1 MKTNTAKKQKP
12 STATKR
18 EQMKIVI
25 VGHVDHGK
33 STLVGRLF
41 HDTDSL
47 PEGKF
52 DQITAQCKRR
62 GMPFEWSFLTD
73 ALQSERDQGITVDTT
88 QIWFKTPARDYVII
102 DAPGHKEFLKNM
114 VSGAANSEAA
124 VLVIDAKEGVREQ
137 SKRHGYLLHLLGV
150 KQIAVAVNKMDL
162 VDYSEKRFREIEK
175 EYRAYLNGIGVK
187 PTFIIPIS
195 AREGDLI
202 IGTSKN
208 MPWYKGPSILE
219 ALDDFRLKPK
229 STDLPLRFPVQDV
242 YKFDERRI
250 IAGRIESGSV
260 KVGDEILFS
269 PTNKSVRVVSIESWP
284 ERKTTEASAG
294 MSVGITLSE
303 QIFAERGNVISHKKD
318 APILTNIF
326 RARLFWLGNEAITP
340 GKRYIMKINTS
351 EYNVE
356 VKEIEKVVDTNNLAI
371 SGDVR
376 RVEKNAVAEVVLR
389 VRGLASLDE
398 FASNDITGRF
408 VLLENYRIVGG
419 GIIDMEG
426 FANQRQDIKVKSTNI
441 TAVESHIT
449 TEQRYIANGHKGG
462 ILWFSG
468 LSGSGKSTMA
478 QELQSRLFAKGYQ
491 VYVLD
496 GDNIRRGL
504 NADLGFSPK
513 DRSENIRRIGEVS
526 ALFAEAGTIVITSF
540 ISPYKKDRDRARV
553 AGGDNFHTI
562 YIKAD
567 IDTCKKRDPKGL
579 YEKAEKGEIK
589 DFTGVDAPYEEP
601 ENPDLEIDTSN
612 SSIEESVEKLLN
624 YVEKNLV
631 APVKELSD
639 TGVSI

>member
-1 MKTNTAKKQKP
+1 
-12 STATKR
+12 
-18 EQMKIVI
+18 
-25 VGHVDHGK
+25 
-33 STLVGRLF
+33 
-41 HDTDSL
+41 
-47 PEGKF
+47 
-52 DQITAQCKRR
+52 
-62 GMPFEWSFLTD
+62 
-73 ALQSERDQGITVDTT
+73 
-88 QIWFKTPARDYVII
+88 
-102 DAPGHKEFLKNM
+102 
-114 VSGAANSEAA
+114 
-124 VLVIDAKEGVREQ
+124 
-137 SKRHGYLLHLLGV
+137 
-150 KQIAVAVNKMDL
+150 
-162 VDYSEKRFREIEK
+162 
-175 EYRAYLNGIGVK
+175 
-187 PTFIIPIS
+187 
-195 AREGDLI
+195 
-202 IGTSKN
+202 
-208 MPWYKGPSILE
+208 
-219 ALDDFRLKPK
+219 
-229 STDLPLRFPVQDV
+229 
-242 YKFDERRI
+242 
-250 IAGRIESGSV
+250 
-260 KVGDEILFS
+260 
-269 PTNKSVRVVSIESWP
+269 
-284 ERKTTEASAG
+284 
-294 MSVGITLSE
+294 
-303 QIFAERGNVISHKKD
+303 
-318 APILTNIF
+318 
-326 RARLFWLGNEAITP
+326 
-340 GKRYIMKINTS
+340 
-351 EYNVE
+351 
-356 VKEIEKVVDTNNLAI
+356 
-371 SGDVR
+371 
-376 RVEKNAVAEVVLR
+376 
-389 VRGLASLDE
+389 
-398 FASNDITGRF
+398 
-408 VLLENYRIVGG
+408 
-419 GIIDMEG
+419 
-426 FANQRQDIKVKSTNI
+426 
-441 TAVESHIT
+441 VESHIT